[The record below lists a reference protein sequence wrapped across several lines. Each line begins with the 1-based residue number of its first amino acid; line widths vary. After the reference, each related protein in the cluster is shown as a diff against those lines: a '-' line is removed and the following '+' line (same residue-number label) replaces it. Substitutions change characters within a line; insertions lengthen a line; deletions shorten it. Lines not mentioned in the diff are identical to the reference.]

1 MMNSY
6 DRYLQEESEK
16 YRAAE
21 DHATTIGFL
30 IEEIDAE
37 IKHNAE
43 LFYAGELSYE
53 ELHAV
58 QKPLC
63 DKLKKL
69 EAEEQY

>member
-43 LFYAGELSYE
+43 LFYAGKLSYE
-53 ELHAV
+53 ELHTV

-63 DKLKKL
+63 DQLKKL
-69 EAEEQY
+69 QEEE

>member
-6 DRYLQEESEK
+6 DRYFQKESEK

-30 IEEIDAE
+30 IEEIAAE

-43 LFYAGELSYE
+43 LFYAGKLSYE

-69 EAEEQY
+69 QKEE